1 MPKTHPKRGER
12 RMGEYYVAG
21 LPYSDELYHH
31 GILGQKWGVRRFQ
44 NSDGSLT
51 DAGRARYNVGETK
64 GGKAKRA
71 LKSVGSKVG
80 SAAKSA
86 TSYAAKREKM
96 KHPSLMSD
104 EELRNYTQRLIAE
117 KNYSDL
123 LRYQQSN
130 TGLGKA
136 KAYVGDI
143 LKRGGGTLAT
153 AAFQR
158 LANRISKTN
167 SEAALEKLKRE
178 QEKQSLRDR
187 LEDHERQRQID
198 MLTQQNKINDLQDQL
213 ADADGAQA
221 QKKEIERLQREQQLS
236 NLRNNLDSTNVE
248 MQQRIGQLQQQKQL
262 KDLEKA
268 LDPSKN
274 GGGIGAAMQ
283 ILNDPNATSSQ
294 IKDAK
299 TVLEDYNRARS
310 AVYNILNPKNTNKG
324 QGAQTQNAQSQN
336 TQGQNIQD
344 QNLRDDFVSPEV
356 YNRIFTGPASTSG
369 TFRPAPSPIQNAG
382 APSPSPQPQPNPTPA
397 PSPTPRPAYGPG
409 SYTPASRSTPET
421 PIDYSNYQM
430 RSVDS
435 MERTADPSTRTAA
448 QTRQIIYNPP
458 IGSRDWISNTN
469 LDTVDPYWRYRDQRY
484 VP

>member
-1 MPKTHPKRGER
+1 
-12 RMGEYYVAG
+12 MGEYYVAG

-64 GGKAKRA
+64 GGRAKRA

-213 ADADGAQA
+213 ADTDGAQA

-236 NLRNNLDSTNVE
+236 NLRNNLDSANVE

-274 GGGIGAAMQ
+274 GGGLAAAMRIIGDPDSSASQIQDAKQ
-283 ILNDPNATSSQ
+283 ILQNYSLAQGFISKIAAGSQNASTQDSASSSESSQ
-294 IKDAK
+294 
-299 TVLEDYNRARS
+299 
-310 AVYNILNPKNTNKG
+310 
-324 QGAQTQNAQSQN
+324 
-336 TQGQNIQD
+336 
-344 QNLRDDFVSPEV
+344 
-356 YNRIFTGPASTSG
+356 
-369 TFRPAPSPIQNAG
+369 IQNAG
-382 APSPSPQPQPNPTPA
+382 APSASPTPA
-397 PSPTPRPAYGPG
+397 PTPAPTPVPSQPSVDYDNMRFPTRYGENQ
-409 SYTPASRSTPET
+409 YQTPAPGAQVRYQNP
-421 PIDYSNYQM
+421 DYSNYRM
-430 RSVDS
+430 GSVDGTNGGMYGGS
-435 MERTADPSTRTAA
+435 MRDYRIPTVDRMSNPYTAPSSATNQGYGTRTPVPTATPERPGPSPYA
-448 QTRQIIYNPP
+448 DRTWQDQMEEDRRRF
-458 IGSRDWISNTN
+458 GRLN
-469 LDTVDPYWRYRDQRY
+469 LP
-484 VP
+484 